1 MIRVML
7 VDDHNLIREG
17 LKHLLLDSKLVDVV
31 GEAASGEDAI
41 NVARETKPD
50 VILMD
55 IHMPGIGGFGA
66 TKRILQML
74 PKTKIIILTA
84 YAHDILSSRLIQTG
98 AYGYMMKTSGPNDI
112 IKAIKTVSKGE
123 HFISPEIMNKLALAQ
138 INDYSGSPFKNLSDK
153 ELQIVLMIGQ
163 GITVKEIAKR
173 LHLSEKTINTYRYS
187 IFEKLGVRN
196 NVGATLEAVRYRLL
210 DIPSKKELMQG
221 AVIDDNDE

>member
-1 MIRVML
+1 VIRVML
-7 VDDHNLIREG
+7 VDDHNLVREG
-17 LKHLLLDSKLVDVV
+17 LKYLLQDSKIVDVV
-31 GEAASGEDAI
+31 GEASTGEDAI

-74 PKTKIIILTA
+74 PKTRIVILTA

-98 AYGYMMKTSGPNDI
+98 AVGYVMKTSGLNDI
-112 IKAIKTVSKGE
+112 LKAIKTVYKGE
-123 HFISPEIMNKLALAQ
+123 HFIAPEIMNKLALAQ

-187 IFEKLGVRN
+187 IFDKLGVKN
-196 NVGATLEAVRYRLL
+196 NVGITLEAVRHRLL
-210 DIPSKKELMQG
+210 DIPGKKELLQG
-221 AVIDDNDE
+221 AIINSE